1 MILAIIFLYLI
12 FRQFNEDKIKC
23 YVYGIVI
30 WTLYCYSITEI
41 LSIFYLLTRKM
52 LIVGWGAFDLI
63 LAGILI
69 INYGKQIRKIDF
81 ETEICKGIKGRRQY
95 VVIALFVFGVLWASL
110 KMIPYNW
117 DSMTYHCA
125 RLFHWKQNQSIAH
138 YTTSVTRQISSPV
151 LAAFVNV
158 NVYMIS
164 GSGKGILNL
173 LQCMSYLTNAV
184 IVYGITSKLKV
195 SHSRC
200 VLSAVL
206 FLSMPI
212 AFAEAMTTQV
222 DNFAALWLLCFVYIL
237 LDFLNR
243 EKKITFDKQTWIDVG
258 MLGGTVGFGY
268 LTKSSVCAGM
278 LIFLVWLIVMMFLRR
293 DDWKVILYGGF
304 AGGIIG
310 GIVWPELWRNLRTF
324 HAFASQ
330 ETGARQL
337 VGTLKPDYVFVN
349 FLKNLTFNLP
359 SVWIYKSSYYIQWTV
374 TKVATVLKVN
384 IDDPS
389 ISEDG
394 KIFSVHEA
402 PTYGCDTAINP
413 VIVWLM
419 LVILL
424 LIIVNYKNLRRCVGL
439 KQRQMGYVIASSVS
453 FFVFCVILRWEP
465 YISRYMIA
473 YLALLCPMIGIGLDA
488 LNEVSKPKVM
498 QTIIPI
504 IYFMCAVE
512 LLGEIIYCG
521 RILPENGA
529 DVSYFAFRGD
539 IYEDYEK
546 ITQYINE
553 TECKNVGIYIG
564 GDSYEYPLT
573 QMIKGDRRIEHVM
586 VENETAIYEDKTF
599 TPDIVVLY
607 ESIDPDNLEING
619 NIYSEVVKV
628 ERGSVWKRK

>member
-1 MILAIIFLYLI
+1 MILAIIFLYFI
-12 FRQFNEDKIKC
+12 FRQFNGDKIKC
-23 YVYGIVI
+23 YVYGVVI

-41 LSIFYLLTRKM
+41 LSIFNSLNCKM
-52 LIVGWGAFDLI
+52 LIFGWGAFDLA
-63 LAGILI
+63 LAGTLIL
-69 INYGKQIRKIDF
+69 NYGKQIRKKAFRI
-81 ETEICKGIKGRRQY
+81 EIIKGFKGRWQY
-95 VVIALFVFGVLWASL
+95 VAGILFVAGMLWAAL

-138 YTTSVTRQISSPV
+138 YGTSVTRQVSNPV

-158 NVYMIS
+158 NVYIIW

-173 LQCMSYLTNAV
+173 LQCISYLTNAV
-184 IVYGITSKLKV
+184 MVYSITAKLKV
-195 SHSRC
+195 THSRC
-200 VLSAVL
+200 ALSAIL

-237 LDFLNR
+237 LDFLDK
-243 EKKITFDKQTWIDVG
+243 EKKITFDKQTWIEVG
-258 MLGGTVGFGY
+258 MLGGIVGFGY
-268 LTKSSVCAGM
+268 LAKPSVCAGM
-278 LIFLVWLIVMMFLRR
+278 LIFLIWLIIMMFVRR
-293 DDWKVILYGGF
+293 DNWKVILYGSF
-304 AGGIIG
+304 AGGIICS
-310 GIVWPELWRNLRTF
+310 IVCPELWRNLRTF
-324 HAFASQ
+324 HAFAAKQ
-330 ETGARQL
+330 TGARQL
-337 VGTLKPDYVFVN
+337 VGTLKPDYVFVS

-359 SVWIYKSSYYIQWTV
+359 SVWVYKSSYYIQLAV
-374 TKVATVLKVN
+374 TKIAMALKVN

-394 KIFSVHEA
+394 RVFEVHDA
-402 PTYGCDTAINP
+402 PNYASDTAINP
-413 VIVWLM
+413 LIVWLM

-424 LIIVNYKNLRRCVGL
+424 LIMVNYKNLRKCIGL
-439 KQRQMGYVIASSVS
+439 KQRQMGYVAASVGS
-453 FFVFCVILRWEP
+453 FLLFCVILRWEP

-488 LNEVSKPKVM
+488 LSEVLKPKMM
-498 QTIIPI
+498 QSIIPI

-529 DVSYFAFRGD
+529 DISYFAFRGD
-539 IYEDYEK
+539 IYEDYEE

-553 TECKNVGIYIG
+553 TECKNIGLRIG
-564 GDSYEYPLT
+564 GNSYEYPLT
-573 QMIKGDRRIEHVM
+573 QMIKGDRRIEHIM
-586 VENETAIYEDKTF
+586 VENETAIYADKTF

-607 ESIDPDNLEING
+607 ESIDPDNLKING
-619 NIYSEVVKV
+619 NIYSEVVEV
-628 ERGSVWKRK
+628 ERGSVWKKN